1 MNSIHDE
8 TTVNEPLYLIP
19 ILIAVGVGAQWL
31 AARFRFPAI
40 LLLLV
45 CGMAMGMLNKE
56 LQDILIAEQKAEH
69 SWLRAFI
76 TLGVSIVLFEGGMSL
91 NLIEARHVG
100 SSLKRLILSGLVVG
114 FTLVALASY
123 FVAGMP
129 WDQSCMLGAILV
141 VTGPTVIIPMLRGAR
156 IALRPA
162 ALLKWE
168 GIVSDPLGALLAI
181 FCANVALISSQEGAG
196 YLDLTV
202 TFLATSVGAGAIGAA
217 VGYLLAMA
225 LNAGIIAEHVK
236 TAVILAAVLVVSAGC
251 AAMAHHESGLL
262 AVTVMGVVL
271 GNTDNHSIEDIR
283 RFKEQ
288 VSTLL
293 VSVLFLVLSA
303 QLKPQDLQALV
314 GVQLVLIGLIL
325 FVVRPIVV
333 LAATLGSDLP
343 WAERAIVG
351 WIAPRGVVAAAVAGA
366 LAPDLMTV
374 VFGVVL
380 ATVVLHG
387 LSIRP
392 MARALGLAARGGA
405 GILIVGASLWGV
417 SLAQALAKAGANVV
431 LADTR
436 FRRVSRA
443 RMEGLEVH
451 HGDVLAEEA
460 AMELPMEQVSW
471 VLAAADEDHY
481 NALVCLRFA
490 PELGREAVL
499 QLTPGTQEKKTEE
512 VKSHMKG
519 RNPWGEDFSYRN
531 ITSRFWRG
539 GNFKSTQISEE
550 YTWEKLKENTPD
562 AMFMFYLHQGRLQ
575 ILAGDTE
582 PPKGAKVIYLA

>member
-1 MNSIHDE
+1 
-8 TTVNEPLYLIP
+8 VNEPLFLIP
-19 ILIAVGVGAQWL
+19 ILVAIGVGAQWL
-31 AARFRFPAI
+31 AAHFRFPAI
-40 LLLLV
+40 LLLLAAGLSL
-45 CGMAMGMLNKE
+45 GMVNKD
-56 LQDILIAEQKAEH
+56 LQDLLITQQNTEH

-76 TLGVSIVLFEGGMSL
+76 TLAVSIVLFEGGMSL
-91 NLIEARHVG
+91 NLMEARHVG
-100 SSLKRLILSGLVVG
+100 SSLRRLIVSGLLVG
-114 FTLVALASY
+114 FTLVALCAH
-123 FVAGMP
+123 FAAGIP
-129 WDQSCMLGAILV
+129 WADSCTLGAILV

-168 GIVSDPLGALLAI
+168 GIVNDPLGALLAI
-181 FCANVALISSQEGAG
+181 FVVNVAQISAQTGSG
-196 YLDLTV
+196 YLELTL
-202 TFLATSVGAGAIGAA
+202 TFLGTSLLAGAIGAV
-217 VGYLLAMA
+217 VGYLLAKA
-225 LNAGIIAEHVK
+225 LNAGAIAEHVK

-251 AAMAHHESGLL
+251 ATVAHSESGLL

-288 VSTLL
+288 VSTVL

-303 QLKPQDLQALV
+303 QLKPMDLKALV
-314 GVQLVLIGLIL
+314 GLQLVLIALIL
-325 FVVRPIVV
+325 FVVRPVV
-333 LAATLGSDLP
+333 ALAATLGSDLP
-343 WAERAIVG
+343 WRERVIVG

-366 LAPDLMTV
+366 LAPDLMPI

-387 LSIRP
+387 LSLRP
-392 MARALGLAARGGA
+392 LARALGLAARGGA

-417 SLAQALAKAGANVV
+417 SLAQALARAGANVV

-460 AMELPMEQVSW
+460 AMELPMEQVSL
-471 VLAAADEDHY
+471 VLAAADDDSY

-499 QLTPGTQEKKTEE
+499 QLTPGTQEKKSEE
-512 VKSHMKG
+512 VKSHMMG
-519 RNPWGEDFSYRN
+519 RNPWGEEVSYRN

-539 GNFKSTQISEE
+539 GNFKSTQITPEF
-550 YTWEKLKENTPD
+550 TWEDLREKAREGL
-562 AMFMFYLHQGRLQ
+562 FMFYLHQGRLQ
-575 ILAGDTE
+575 ILAGDTV
-582 PPKGAKVIYLA
+582 PPTGARVIYLA

>member
-1 MNSIHDE
+1 
-8 TTVNEPLYLIP
+8 VNEPLYLIS
-19 ILIAVGVGAQWL
+19 ILVAVGVGAQWL

-40 LLLLV
+40 LLLLAA
-45 CGMAMGMLNKE
+45 GLAMGMLNKD
-56 LQDILIAEQKAEH
+56 LQDVLIAQQNTPH

-91 NLIEARHVG
+91 NLVEARHVG
-100 SSLKRLILSGLVVG
+100 SSLRRLILSGLIVG
-114 FTLVALASY
+114 FTLVSLCAHY
-123 FVAGMP
+123 VAGMA
-129 WDQSCMLGAILV
+129 WSQACMLGAILV
-141 VTGPTVIIPMLRGAR
+141 VTGPTVIIPMLRSAR

-168 GIVSDPLGALLAI
+168 GIVNDPLGALLAI
-181 FCANVALISSQEGAG
+181 FVAKVALSAEAGSS
-196 YLDLTV
+196 YLELTL
-202 TFLATSVGAGAIGAA
+202 TFVGTSVAAVAIGAS
-217 VGYLLAMA
+217 VGYLLAKA
-225 LNAGIIAEHVK
+225 LNAGIITEHVK

-251 AAMAHHESGLL
+251 AAMAHEESGLL
-262 AVTVMGVVL
+262 AVTIMGVVL

-293 VSVLFLVLSA
+293 VSILFLVLSA

-314 GVQLVLIGLIL
+314 GMQLVLIALIL
-325 FVVRPIVV
+325 FVVRPVV
-333 LAATLGSDLP
+333 ALAATVGSDLP
-343 WAERAIVG
+343 WRERAIVG

-366 LAPDLMTV
+366 LAPDLLPI

-392 MARALGLAARGGA
+392 IARALGLAARAGN

-471 VLAAADEDHY
+471 VLAAADDDSY

-490 PELGREAVL
+490 PELGREVVL
-499 QLTPGTQEKKTEE
+499 QLTPGTTEKKAEE
-512 VKSHMKG
+512 VKSHMMG
-519 RNPWGEDFSYRN
+519 RNPWGENANYRN

-539 GNFKSTQISEE
+539 GSFKSTQISEE
-550 YTWEKLKENTPD
+550 YTWGNLKENSPD

-582 PPKGAKVIYLA
+582 PPTGAKVIYLA

>member
-1 MNSIHDE
+1 M
-8 TTVNEPLYLIP
+8 NEPLYLIP
-19 ILIAVGVGAQWL
+19 ILVAVGVGAQWL

-40 LLLLV
+40 LVLLAAGLL
-45 CGMAMGMLNKE
+45 MGMLNKD
-56 LQDILIAEQKAEH
+56 LQEVLIAQQKTEH

-76 TLGVSIVLFEGGMSL
+76 TLAVSIVLFEGGMSL
-91 NLIEARHVG
+91 NLMEAKHVG

-114 FTLVALASY
+114 FALVSLCAHY
-123 FVAGMP
+123 VAEMAWP
-129 WDQSCMLGAILV
+129 QACMLGAILV
-141 VTGPTVIIPMLRGAR
+141 VTGPTVIIPMLRSAR

-168 GIVSDPLGALLAI
+168 GIVNDPLGALLAI
-181 FCANVALISSQEGAG
+181 FVANVALISGQAGSG
-196 YLDLTV
+196 YLELTLM
-202 TFLATSVGAGAIGAA
+202 FLATSLAAVAIGTAA
-217 VGYLLAMA
+217 GYLLAKA

-251 AAMAHHESGLL
+251 AAMAHDESGLL
-262 AVTVMGVVL
+262 AVTIMGVVL

-288 VSTLL
+288 VTTVL
-293 VSVLFLVLSA
+293 VSILFLVLSA

-314 GVQLVLIGLIL
+314 GVQLVLIALIL
-325 FVVRPIVV
+325 FVVRPVV
-333 LAATLGSDLP
+333 ALAATLGSDLP
-343 WAERAIVG
+343 WRERAIVG

-366 LAPDLMTV
+366 LAPDLMPI

-392 MARALGLAARGGA
+392 MARALGLAARAGA

-417 SLAQALAKAGANVV
+417 SLAQALAKAGAKVV

-443 RMEGLEVH
+443 RMEGMEVH

-471 VLAAADEDHY
+471 VLAAADDDSY

-499 QLTPGTQEKKTEE
+499 QLTPGTQEKRSEE
-512 VKSHMKG
+512 VQSHMMG
-519 RNPWGEDFSYRN
+519 RNPWGEDTSYHN

-539 GNFKSTQISEE
+539 GTFKSTQITNEF
-550 YTWEKLKENTPD
+550 TWKNLKENAPD

-582 PPKGAKVIYLA
+582 PPTGAKVIYLA